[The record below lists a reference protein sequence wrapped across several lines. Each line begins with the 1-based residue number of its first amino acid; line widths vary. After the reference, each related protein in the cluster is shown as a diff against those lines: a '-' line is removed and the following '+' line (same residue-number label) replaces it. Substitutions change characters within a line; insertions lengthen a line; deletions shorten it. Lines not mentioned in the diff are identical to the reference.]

1 MTSRPFD
8 PSDPTAGTADAAD
21 DAAASCA
28 DLARWCDDA
37 DPDARRDGRALASA
51 DRHLADCSHCRDR
64 FGAELRLWAALAA
77 ADAAP
82 VSLAPTYRPPTQGH
96 ASDAG
101 AGASNSKPMRTFRVA
116 MISIVG
122 AAIVVCAMVV
132 AVRTF
137 ADRSAV
143 DAPASRDAAN
153 DAANDAVTTASPTST
168 STSTP
173 TSPSEAVAPDG
184 DPRFRRQI
192 VTRALAGDSRGAPSD
207 LRPSALLVRAAN
219 DRTAPIFSQ
228 SFSVEQRTPSSTSLL
243 VLESAARTLAVRAP

>member
-1 MTSRPFD
+1 MTSRPSD
-8 PSDPTAGTADAAD
+8 PSDPTAGADDAAD

-37 DPDARRDGRALASA
+37 DPDARRDGRALARA
-51 DRHLADCSHCRDR
+51 DRHLADCSHCRNR

-82 VSLAPTYRPPTQGH
+82 VSVAPTYRPPTQGH
-96 ASDAG
+96 ATDAG
-101 AGASNSKPMRTFRVA
+101 AGASNSQPMRTFRVA

-122 AAIVVCAMVV
+122 AAIVVSAMVV
-132 AVRTF
+132 AVRIF

-143 DAPASRDAAN
+143 DAPASR

-184 DPRFRRQI
+184 DPRFRRQF

-207 LRPSALLVRAAN
+207 LRPSALLVRAAD
-219 DRTAPIFSQ
+219 DRPAPIFSQ